1 MQAKQK
7 TTEAE
12 RLEVNKQ
19 DLVNG
24 WLVLE
29 KLAVSLDKIGS
40 AYATRT
46 AEEFTEER
54 RQQMYAEIGRFVVE
68 DIFEDANR
76 FRIPL
81 GDCLPD
87 DQAETLS
94 DQIEYCQPKKP

>member
-1 MQAKQK
+1 MQIQAKP
-7 TTEAE
+7 TEVEKVA
-12 RLEVNKQ
+12 VNKQ
-19 DLVNG
+19 DFVNG

-29 KLAVSLDKIGS
+29 KLAVSLHKIGS

-54 RQQMYAEIGRFVVE
+54 RQQMYAEVGRFVVQKV
-68 DIFEDANR
+68 FEDANR

-87 DQAETLS
+87 EEAEALS
-94 DQIEYCQPKKP
+94 DQVEYWEAAKH